1 MSNPALPLP
10 NSWSTTNECY
20 DGNVVHGLT
29 FRKHIEAT
37 QWSRKKG
44 VAGKDPLNIPVQEF
58 LLHGVSDWRLRA
70 LSHGKFFSIVPVAS
84 VAEAVFMAQVLKVV
98 RERKVDIDAVA
109 THVFQKDNPAAPIP
123 NKNTDAPALFQPLIN
138 MIVQMLQDNT
148 PVAAGIDQ
156 SQRFLQM
163 SEELSRR
170 REQLE
175 AAGVPVTPQKAS
187 NSRTTLP
194 VSSSLPSDPRQAG
207 VSSSTWESDLK
218 GKIDSIPDDALSDH
232 KGRLKGSG
240 EDDVSKWIQSFKRPL
255 GKKFPEFQDHVT
267 RVTKLVQSNFGG
279 KENGVPTE
287 WGGCLSAP

>member
-84 VAEAVFMAQVLKVV
+84 VAEAVFIAQVLKVV

-148 PVAAGIDQ
+148 PVAA
-156 SQRFLQM
+156 
-163 SEELSRR
+163 
-170 REQLE
+170 
-175 AAGVPVTPQKAS
+175 
-187 NSRTTLP
+187 
-194 VSSSLPSDPRQAG
+194 
-207 VSSSTWESDLK
+207 